1 MKKIIAI
8 GSYENY
14 EMEFTSQSDFEHAT
28 SDFIAQIKDI
38 YGKLMSDDI
47 ASTPSYFTW
56 QYNDDFQAI
65 YISDE
70 PNNVIGKLAEIR
82 EKMAYCVDW
91 ICLDVGALNEYA
103 NYNEQMFNI
112 LEALKGGKK

>member
-14 EMEFTSQSDFEHAT
+14 EAEFINANDFEEH
-28 SDFIAQIKDI
+28 IKAFTNCIIDE
-38 YGKLMSDDI
+38 YGRLLSDDMD
-47 ASTPSYFTW
+47 STPSYFTW

-70 PNNVIGKLAEIR
+70 PDNVIGKLSELR

-91 ICLDVGALNEYA
+91 TNACPDGMGEYA
-103 NYNEQMFNI
+103 LYNEQMFNI

>member
-8 GSYENY
+8 GTYENY
-14 EMEFTSQSDFEHAT
+14 ETQFISAYDFE
-28 SDFIAQIKDI
+28 QCIKNFTDEI
-38 YGKLMSDDI
+38 ESRFGSLVSDDI

-56 QYNDDFQAI
+56 QYNDEFQAI

-70 PNNVIGKLAEIR
+70 PDNIIGKLSEIR

-91 ICLDVGALNEYA
+91 TLICPIGVNEYA
-103 NYNEQMFNI
+103 IYNEQMFNI

>member
-8 GSYENY
+8 GTYSNY
-14 EMEFTSQSDFEHAT
+14 EAEYISASDFEEHVKAFT
-28 SDFIAQIKDI
+28 DEIKDI
-38 YGKLMSDDI
+38 YGNLLSDDI

-70 PNNVIGKLAEIR
+70 PDNVIGKLAELR

-91 ICLDVGALNEYA
+91 YGVSPIAVNEYA
-103 NYNEQMFNI
+103 IYNEQMNNI

>member
-14 EMEFTSQSDFEHAT
+14 EMEFTSHSDFEHAA
-28 SDFIAQIKDI
+28 SDFVAQIEGI
-38 YGKLMSDDI
+38 YGKFLSDDMV
-47 ASTPSYFTW
+47 SSPSYFTW

-70 PNNVIGKLAEIR
+70 PDNVIGRLSELR

-91 ICLDVGALNEYA
+91 VCLDVGALNEYA
-103 NYNEQMFNI
+103 RYNEQMNNI
-112 LEALKGGKK
+112 LEALKGGGK

>member
-14 EMEFTSQSDFEHAT
+14 EREYIGANDLEQCVEIFTDHV
-28 SDFIAQIKDI
+28 IDI
-38 YGKLMSDDI
+38 YGRLLSDDM
-47 ASTPSYFTW
+47 ASAPSYFTW

-70 PNNVIGKLAEIR
+70 PDNVIGKLAELR

-91 ICLDVGALNEYA
+91 LCLDVGALNEYA
-103 NYNEQMFNI
+103 IYNEQMNNI
-112 LEALKGGKK
+112 LEALKGGAK

>member
-8 GSYENY
+8 GTYENY

-28 SDFIAQIKDI
+28 SDFITQIKDR
-38 YGKLMSDDI
+38 YGKLTSDDI

-56 QYNDDFQAI
+56 QYNDEFQAI
-65 YISDE
+65 YVSDE
-70 PNNVIGKLAEIR
+70 PDNIIGKLSEIR

-91 ICLDVGALNEYA
+91 THICPIGMNEYA
-103 NYNEQMFNI
+103 IYNEQMFNI